1 MSKLKEPSSFLIICF
16 SIDNEL
22 YKPMTIIRQY
32 LICEECSNVK
42 YLKDGVEYDHNLN
55 KDNKYAHFKF
65 IEILNIDKS
74 NPKCN
79 LADSYFISINLEKE
93 EIFEQLDSIFN
104 YIQNN
109 GNTDKK
115 IYVIGF
121 YINVNNIKDD
131 YKEDNIKEYL
141 DQQKCNYEYSE
152 LNFDSTNELVKMID
166 FISNDTIKIKKDI
179 YIKNSNNIEPETD
192 QSNSGC
198 LIF

>member
-1 MSKLKEPSSFLIICF
+1 MSKLKEPSSFIIICF
-16 SIDNEL
+16 SVDNEL
-22 YKPMTIIRQY
+22 YKPTTIIRQY

-65 IEILNIDKS
+65 IELLNIDKS

-115 IYVIGF
+115 IYVIGYSMGGVIASHLSSKYKCIKTLILASPAF
-121 YINVNNIKDD
+121 RYIGYENGK
-131 YKEDNIKEYL
+131 L
-141 DQQKCNYEYSE
+141 NYESIITKPQKIIKQYGG
-152 LNFDSTNELVKMID
+152 KMVLSRM
-166 FISNDTIKIKKDI
+166 FKLPFNAVFEFRKL
-179 YIKNSNNIEPETD
+179 Y
-192 QSNSGC
+192 
-198 LIF
+198 